1 MPPEWL
7 QEFVN
12 KLTAHIEPADRR
24 APIGCH
30 ICQADGTWEIT
41 LFVSRTEVFG
51 GEFDG
56 EVVPARFVVDLSGL
70 LTVFDQIDQ
79 SWWQPLPAGPDDDLG
94 PHLSL
99 EGVHGGDR
107 VWVRITAEQPAAIP
121 SGRVANVIEGIIERR
136 W

>member
-7 QEFVN
+7 QELVN
-12 KLTAHIEPADRR
+12 ELTAHIEPADRR

-30 ICQADGTWEIT
+30 VCHADGIWEVT

-56 EVVPARFVVDLSGL
+56 EVVPGRFVMDVAGL
-70 LTVFDQIDQ
+70 FSVIEQLEHA
-79 SWWQPLPAGPDDDLG
+79 WWQPLPAGPEDDLG

-99 EGVHGGDR
+99 EGTHHGVR
-107 VWVRITAEQPAAIP
+107 LWVRITAEQPAAIP
-121 SGRVANVIEGIIERR
+121 SGRVANVIEGVIERR